1 MLICALLMGGVIYGF
16 YALPDEIS
24 SFAEEKI
31 DIGLFYSCDVDK
43 TEKMASKSLVTEGS
57 YSVNVK
63 LFNSIPVKKSNL
75 TVKGRPYVVPS
86 GEIVGLRLF
95 SKGVMIVGSDK
106 VATEMGEVNPMK
118 AAGLCEGDV
127 ITTVDGIEI
136 TSSIQTEKIIRESGG
151 KPSLIAP
158 QLVTAND
165 PVTAVYGAFGKFTDE
180 NNLKIED
187 ISKVMMT
194 GVGASFV
201 KRNLYGLDCRR
212 VEEFDSIG
220 KGGLYLSGLSEALIV
235 SMGTGTA
242 VVHAKDDG
250 TTDYLGGTGVG
261 GGTLMGLSKLLTNAE
276 SIEHIAEYAEGGDL
290 GNIDLRIKDI
300 TAKESLSSLS
310 RDLTMANFGNVS
322 DLASKNDLAR

>member
-1 MLICALLMGGVIYGF
+1 MSVLVGIDVGG
-16 YALPDEIS
+16 S
-24 SFAEEKI
+24 TTK
-31 DIGLFYSCDVDK
+31 
-43 TEKMASKSLVTEGS
+43 
-57 YSVNVK
+57 
-63 LFNSIPVKKSNL
+63 
-75 TVKGRPYVVPS
+75 
-86 GEIVGLRLF
+86 IVG
-95 SKGVMIVGSDK
+95 
-106 VATEMGEVNPMK
+106 
-118 AAGLCEGDV
+118 
-127 ITTVDGIEI
+127 
-136 TSSIQTEKIIRESGG
+136 IRESGG

-187 ISKVMMT
+187 ISRVMMT

-276 SIEHIAEYAEGGDL
+276 SIEHIAEYAAGGDL

-310 RDLTMANFGNVS
+310 KDLTMANFGNVS
-322 DLASKNDLAR
+322 DLASKNDLARGVMNLVFETVAMVSMFAARSVGVKDIVITGNVTELEYCKEKFEEINGLGYGVKFVIPEYSRFATVIGTALLGR